1 MDPFD
6 LVRSVGLSLPGVAAA
21 TKYDGSPVLQV
32 GGAFMAGIA
41 THESAE
47 PGTLVVRA
55 DVEERQY
62 LLDEAP
68 DIYYLTDYYRKHP
81 VVLARLSRIDREA
94 LHDLLSVS
102 RRLTLPKAR
111 LTASRRGRKLSPAR
125 PGAPPVR
132 GKGA

>member
-1 MDPFD
+1 
-6 LVRSVGLSLPGVAAA
+6 
-21 TKYDGSPVLQV
+21 VLQV
-32 GGAFMAGIA
+32 GGAFMAGLA

-68 DIYYLTDYYRKHP
+68 DTYYLTDYYRKHP
-81 VVLARLSRIDREA
+81 VVLARLSRLDRDA
-94 LHDLLSVS
+94 LHDLLSSS

-111 LTASRRGRKLSPAR
+111 TRSR
-125 PGAPPVR
+125 
-132 GKGA
+132 

>member
-6 LVRSVGLSLPGVAAA
+6 LVRTVGLSLPDVEAA
-21 TKYDGSPVLQV
+21 TRYDGAPVLQV
-32 GGAFMAGIA
+32 GGAFMAGLA

-102 RRLTLPKAR
+102 RRLTQPKARNKRRACPAETLPKADQ
-111 LTASRRGRKLSPAR
+111 S
-125 PGAPPVR
+125 
-132 GKGA
+132 

>member
-6 LVRSVGLSLPGVAAA
+6 LVRSVGLTLPGVEAA
-21 TKYDGSPVLQV
+21 TRYDGAPVLKV
-32 GGAFMAGIA
+32 GGAFMAGLA

-55 DVEERQY
+55 DAEERQY

-81 VVLARLSRIDREA
+81 VVLARLSRLDREA

-111 LTASRRGRKLSPAR
+111 LTTSQRGRKLSPAR
-125 PGAPPVR
+125 QGAPPVR

>member
-6 LVRSVGLSLPGVAAA
+6 LVRSVGLSLPDVEAA

-32 GGAFMAGIA
+32 GGAFMAGLA

-47 PGTLVVRA
+47 ADTLVVRA
-55 DVEERQY
+55 DMEERQY

-68 DIYYLTDYYRKHP
+68 DTYYLTDYYRKLP
-81 VVLARLSRIDREA
+81 VVLARLSRLDRDA
-94 LHDLLSVS
+94 LRDLLSTS

-111 LTASRRGRKLSPAR
+111 TRK
-125 PGAPPVR
+125 AP
-132 GKGA
+132 